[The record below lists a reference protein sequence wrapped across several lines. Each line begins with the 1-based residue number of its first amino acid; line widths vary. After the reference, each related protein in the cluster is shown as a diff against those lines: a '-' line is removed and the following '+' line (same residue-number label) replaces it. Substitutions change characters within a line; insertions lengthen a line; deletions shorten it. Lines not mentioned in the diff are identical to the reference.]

1 VVRDVTGG
9 GARVSIDALGS
20 TKTCQDSIRSLS
32 PRGRHVQVGLMVADD
47 DMPPLPMAA
56 VIAGELEV
64 IGSHGMA
71 AHAYPAMLAE
81 ILDGS
86 LVPQRLIQRR
96 IELAEAGGALA
107 ALDDLPTPGI
117 TMVLLRPVG

>member
-1 VVRDVTGG
+1 
-9 GARVSIDALGS
+9 
-20 TKTCQDSIRSLS
+20 
-32 PRGRHVQVGLMVADD
+32 
-47 DMPPLPMAA
+47 
-56 VIAGELEV
+56 
-64 IGSHGMA
+64 MA

-117 TMVLLRPVG
+117 TMVLVRPVG